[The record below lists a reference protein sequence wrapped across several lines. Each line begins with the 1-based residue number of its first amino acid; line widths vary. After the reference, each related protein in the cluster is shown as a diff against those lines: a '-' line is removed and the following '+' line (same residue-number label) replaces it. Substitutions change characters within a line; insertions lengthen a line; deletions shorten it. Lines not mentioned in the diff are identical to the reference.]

1 MNTSTRIVHANLKE
15 QVTALLKQKIL
26 SGVYPPGTRLVID
39 LLAEEFQVSR
49 TPVRDAIQALI
60 PQGFI
65 TSQGKGYMLFN
76 PDRQGIEDISR
87 IRLALELLAVEQCT
101 IRCSDDELKILE
113 SFIQTSKESLS
124 KISLTEYDIDFHNH
138 ILLFSKNKM
147 LITNLGNI
155 RDLWWLIREWTI
167 PENTDIIRDIT
178 FAHHKEIIE
187 KILAR
192 DAKGASKVMAKHHRF
207 GEREILKAYR
217 FGESRLH
224 TFDERPI

>member
-1 MNTSTRIVHANLKE
+1 MSKSTGIVYANLKE
-15 QVTALLKQKIL
+15 QVRTLLKKKIL

-65 TSQGKGYMLFN
+65 TPHGKGYILFN
-76 PDRQGIEDISR
+76 PNRQEVEDISS
-87 IRLALELLAVEQCT
+87 IRLALEILAVEQCT
-101 IRCSDDELKILE
+101 NRCSDDEFKILE
-113 SFIQTSKESLS
+113 SFIQTSKESIS
-124 KISLTEYDIDFHNH
+124 KLSLTEYDIDFHNK
-138 ILLFSKNKM
+138 ILLFSRNKM

-155 RDLWWLIREWTI
+155 RDLWWLIRKWTI

-207 GEREILKAYR
+207 GEKEILKAYH
-217 FGESRLH
+217 FGE
-224 TFDERPI
+224 E